1 MTENMFGEKIIRI
14 KGDSYL
20 NEIAQRIYDLTNRQ
34 PEVLT
39 GDSMGEINRKIHYAI
54 MLDSGLRNIILED
67 GIKTADKLAVI
78 KTWYLSKSCPTEE
91 ETARALRAMLADDII
106 RLPAS
111 IIKRSE
117 QFKSRISSSLRR

>member
-1 MTENMFGEKIIRI
+1 MTLNNNLFGEKVIRI

-20 NEIAQRIYDLTNRQ
+20 NEIAQRIYDLVNRK

-39 GDSMGEINRKIHYAI
+39 GSSMGEINRKIHLE
-54 MLDSGLRNIILED
+54 MMFDSGLIPILTRE
-67 GIKTADKLAVI
+67 KNFTEFRE
-78 KTWYLSKSCPTEE
+78 WYLSKSCPTEE
-91 ETARALRAMLADDII
+91 ECARATRGLIEADLI